1 MSVSISNLTES
12 DILLSY
18 QKTLPEK
25 RRKLAISTAL
35 IVAITV
41 PLGVFLDYWIYPNW
55 LLTFASLRIL
65 CVLALLPIFMVFRY
79 RIEKYYWLDS
89 LTLILPVVMIST
101 FIYLTE
107 GSSSPYYGGI
117 NLVLLGVGLVLRS
130 NFKNAVIIT
139 CTAVFLYVTAC
150 LTSEDAVDYDY
161 LFTHLFFILITG
173 TLTCLA
179 SDMHHKG
186 MFRDFVFQCQL
197 THSKEE
203 LEAKNQKLIEIDKA
217 KGHFFANISHELKT
231 PLTLILA
238 PLSTLI
244 KRSRISDRGVL
255 ENLHTM
261 HSNALRLLRMIND
274 LLDLVKLQ
282 SSKMRV
288 APQEFLLGDFLKEII
303 SLVKGLAEEKNIQ
316 LKDATASIGDQKVCL
331 DRSHLEKILLNL
343 LFNSLKFT
351 PSGGEVSIE
360 AQCKDQQVQFT
371 VLDTGKGISEEQ
383 LPHIFDAFWQFDSSS
398 VRSYQGI
405 GIGLAMVKELT
416 ELMEGKVEVES
427 FPDRGT
433 KFLVTLPLSIRPST
447 KKGGIYDIGELENE
461 LSAKTGFMDEAD
473 EAALHYFTEPVKESP
488 EGYFSEIYP
497 SEKKKILIAD
507 DEPAML
513 HLLSRQL
520 SEKYEVIK
528 AVNGS
533 KALNLSKKA
542 MPDLLILDM
551 MMPEMDGIQ
560 VTRALKKDRLTEMLP
575 VLMLTARSDET
586 TKLEAL
592 YAGVHDFLPKPFS
605 VIELEI
611 RVENII
617 RDGEQKKKI
626 SEKNLSLETAIH
638 QLKESENQLVQS
650 EKFASMGRLSAG
662 LVHEINNPLSYVKT
676 GIQYA
681 KSFCNGLPEID
692 RSEFSD
698 TLSDIDEGVNRVVN
712 IISDLKSISYSKES
726 ALQET
731 RGLEL
736 MERVKRL
743 SNQTR
748 GDIPLIIDCPE
759 DLKLL
764 VNVNQMTQVLL
775 NFVNNSCYAI
785 REIQKTE
792 PDRIPEIL
800 LKLAEEND
808 HIAIKVRD
816 NGCGMDQNTVNSI
829 FDPFFTSKP
838 VGSGMGL
845 GLSLC
850 FQWIKQ
856 NRGEVS
862 VESKLGEF
870 TELTI
875 KLNTLNS

>member
-1 MSVSISNLTES
+1 MAVSISSLTES

-25 RRKLAISTAL
+25 RRKLAISTGL

-55 LLTFASLRIL
+55 LLIFASLRIL
-65 CVLALLPIFMVFRY
+65 CVLALVPIFLVLRY
-79 RIEKYYWLDS
+79 RIERYYWLDS
-89 LTLILPVVMIST
+89 LTLILPIVMIST

-117 NLVLLGVGLVLRS
+117 NLILLGVGLVLRS

-139 CTAVFLYVTAC
+139 GTAVLLYITAC
-150 LTSEDAVDYDY
+150 LTSVDAVDYYY

-186 MFRDFVFQCQL
+186 MFRDFVSQCQL

-255 ENLHTM
+255 DNLHTI

-288 APQEFLLGDFLKEII
+288 SPQEFLLGDFLKEIV
-303 SLVKGLAEEKNIQ
+303 SLVQGLAEEKNIR
-316 LKDATASIGDQKVCL
+316 LKDATASLGDQKVCL

-351 PSGGEVSIE
+351 PSGGKVSIE
-360 AQCKDQQVQFT
+360 VQCLEQQIQFT
-371 VLDTGKGISEEQ
+371 VSDTGRGINEEQ

-398 VRSYQGI
+398 VRSHQGI
-405 GIGLAMVKELT
+405 GIGLAMVKDLT
-416 ELMEGKVEVES
+416 ELMEGKIEVKS
-427 FPDRGT
+427 FPDKGT
-433 KFLVTLPLSIRPST
+433 QFMVTLPIRIRPSI
-447 KKGGIYDIGELENE
+447 KEGGIYDIGELETG
-461 LSAKTGFMDEAD
+461 LTAKTGFMDRED
-473 EAALHYFTEPVKESP
+473 EAARHYFKEPVKESP
-488 EGYFSEIYP
+488 EVCLSEITR
-497 SEKKKILIAD
+497 SQKSKILIAD
-507 DEPAML
+507 DEPGML
-513 HLLSRQL
+513 HLLSKHL
-520 SEKYEVIK
+520 SAKYEVVK
-528 AVNGS
+528 ANNGA
-533 KALNLSKKA
+533 KALSLSKQL

-551 MMPEMDGIQ
+551 MMPEKDGIQ
-560 VTRALKKDRLTEMLP
+560 VTHALKKDPLTHRLP

-592 YAGVHDFLPKPFS
+592 HAGVHDFLVKPFS
-605 VIELEI
+605 VIELEL

-617 RDGEQKKKI
+617 RDSELKNKI
-626 SEKNLSLETAIH
+626 SEKNQSLETAIH

-681 KSFCNGLPEID
+681 KSFCESLPEIE
-692 RSEFSD
+692 RSEYSD
-698 TLSDIDEGVNRVVN
+698 TLEDIDEGVNRVVN
-712 IISDLKSISYSKES
+712 IISDLRSISYSKES
-726 ALQET
+726 VLQET

-736 MERVKRL
+736 IERVKRL
-743 SNQTR
+743 SSQTR
-748 GDIPLIIDCPE
+748 GNIPLLITCPE

-785 REIQKTE
+785 REIQKAE

-800 LKLAEEND
+800 VKLAGEND

-816 NGCGMDQNTVNSI
+816 NGCGMDQNVINNI

-862 VESKLGEF
+862 VESKPGKF

-875 KLNTLNS
+875 KLNPLNT